1 MILHDSG
8 CGRAAARAGG
18 RAGGVL
24 KNRASP
30 QLKFLE
36 SYHEHFVIRKGF
48 VNSRVVGVALEVGES
63 KRKKEGIRSGREAPE

>member
-1 MILHDSG
+1 MPLGWFAD
-8 CGRAAARAGG
+8 
-18 RAGGVL
+18 VE
-24 KNRASP
+24 KDPENYASP

>member
-1 MILHDSG
+1 MTDSVRT
-8 CGRAAARAGG
+8 C
-18 RAGGVL
+18 L
-24 KNRASP
+24 LSINTSP